1 MSIISRVIQEY
12 IQIANKRGI
21 INNGMIHMQEK
32 ACLYA
37 WIKTQ
42 LFLRL
47 INSTDHYELTSMSD
61 TSTLLPL
68 KQQELNGVIERE
80 IADRV
85 KTSLNV
91 SSRCHYCH
99 AYIF

>member
-1 MSIISRVIQEY
+1 
-12 IQIANKRGI
+12 
-21 INNGMIHMQEK
+21 MQEK